1 MSYSYERQRRR
12 TYGASTRRTAWG
24 YWLPLAVTVTIATV
38 GLVAWVWNE
47 RKDDDDDDLA
57 YHPPGQAGPP
67 PPGPGYTNAP
77 PSGYGP
83 PPSGYSGPPPGSQG
97 PPPGFEGPPPA
108 QAPFAPGSDGRG
120 AEEQSIAARMSG
132 ALRRTPSPQ
141 QIFDGARRNVVAG
154 VTAAGAAVGGAL
166 SSITE
171 EGKGGYE
178 DHSRWSEEA
187 ESQQGEPSRKGP
199 ELRDLEG
206 STSSRQTTQS
216 TIKASAK
223 RKSVAIVVSAETDY
237 EHSEDAEYH
246 QEHAV
251 SICSAEL
258 GQCYADNGQSILSH
272 LPEHVDP
279 DTRIFVLIYCPD
291 LKQHPLANRQSGQ
304 PDVSLASSY
313 SNIGHEDAQ
322 SQGEKSP
329 VLESSGE
336 RSHMF
341 STLYTQ
347 AKALVN
353 KETEIMPFT
362 TPTGYI
368 PILKH
373 LAPDTVYLQE
383 TLSLSGDAIAQT
395 KDWIGRDLV
404 LVVGESGHG
413 GLVDS
418 EDEHEEKEKWWH
430 HDPRIG
436 LGKGVEIVDGLR
448 VGEDWRRRIGGH
460 D

>member
-1 MSYSYERQRRR
+1 MSYSYERQRRQ

-24 YWLPLAVTVTIATV
+24 YWLPLAVTVTVATA

-47 RKDDDDDDLA
+47 RRDDDDDDLA
-57 YHPPGQAGPP
+57 YRPPGQAGPP
-67 PPGPGYTNAP
+67 PPGPGYANAP
-77 PSGYGP
+77 PPSVYGP
-83 PPSGYSGPPPGSQG
+83 PPPGYGNG
-97 PPPGFEGPPPA
+97 PPPGFQGPPGFESPPPA
-108 QAPFAPGSDGRG
+108 QAPFVPGPDGRG
-120 AEEQSIAARMSG
+120 AEDQSIASRMSG

-154 VTAAGAAVGGAL
+154 VTAAGAVVGGAL

-187 ESQQGEPSRKGP
+187 DSQPGEPSRKGP

-206 STSSRQTTQS
+206 STSSKQTTQS
-216 TIKASAK
+216 TIKASAN
-223 RKSVAIVVSAETDY
+223 RKTVAIVVSAATDY
-237 EHSEDAEYH
+237 EHSEDAGYH
-246 QEHAV
+246 QEHA
-251 SICSAEL
+251 
-258 GQCYADNGQSILSH
+258 SILSH

-279 DTRIFVLIYCPD
+279 DSRIFVLIYAPD

-329 VLESSGE
+329 DPESAGG

-341 STLYTQ
+341 NTLYTQ
-347 AKALVN
+347 AQALVN
-353 KETEIMPFT
+353 KETAIMPFT

-368 PILKH
+368 QILKH
-373 LAPDTVYLQE
+373 LAPETVYLQE
-383 TLSLSGDAIAQT
+383 TLSEGGDAIAQI
-395 KDWIGRDLV
+395 KDWVGHDIV

-418 EDEHEEKEKWWH
+418 EDEHGEKEKWWH
-430 HDPRIG
+430 DDPRIG

-448 VGEDWRRRIGGH
+448 VGEDFQRRCGGH